1 MKYLSLSEISD
12 NIVVIK
18 INKSYY
24 EGISAEALY
33 DYTRGIWKRSLK
45 TVSEADYA
53 LSVVYGIVVEV
64 YKIDRWMRGSETK
77 FTTRTVDP
85 KRAAERVA
93 FEGRVADDSVR
104 SRYIGKSVAYLFENG
119 AANPCVSFQRSQQ

>member
-1 MKYLSLSEISD
+1 MEYLSLSDIKD
-12 NIVVIK
+12 DLVIIK
-18 INKSYY
+18 INGSYY
-24 EGISAEALY
+24 DGISAEALY

-64 YKIDRWMRGSETK
+64 YKIDRWMHGSETK

-93 FEGRVADDSVR
+93 FEGRVAEDSVR
-104 SRYIGKSVAYLFENG
+104 NRYIRKSVANLFENG
-119 AANPCVSFQRSQQ
+119 AANPCVSFRRNP